1 MRVLL
6 VNGSQNTNTGNT
18 DNMTALFEKEAR
30 KSMTVNVI
38 KLRDLK
44 FRGCTECMCCLEG
57 KGCVC
62 KDDISDVLKDL
73 YTYDAIIFAFP
84 IFNFGI
90 PSLTQMFMERMY
102 AYSTLRTPIGAIVV
116 HGSESNFDSGLDLV
130 DKTLGRYC
138 HYTHRPYLG
147 MVHKVT
153 HDEIKPVTDRDR
165 QNVTELIKEVL
176 YYG

>member
-6 VNGSQNTNTGNT
+6 VNGSQNTRIGNT
-18 DNMTALFEKEAR
+18 DNMTFLFEKEAK

-44 FRGCTECMCCLEG
+44 FKGCIECMCCLEG

-62 KDDISDVLKDL
+62 KDDISTVLKDL
-73 YTYDAIIFAFP
+73 YTYDAIIFVFP

-102 AYSTLRTPIGAIVV
+102 AYFTLRTPIGAIVV
-116 HGSESNFDSGLDLV
+116 HGSDSNFESGLDLV
-130 DKTLGRYC
+130 DETLDRYC

-153 HDEIKPVTDRDR
+153 HDEIKPVTDKDR
-165 QNVTELIKEVL
+165 QNITELIKEVL
-176 YYG
+176 HYG

>member
-1 MRVLL
+1 MRVLV
-6 VNGSQNTNTGNT
+6 VNGSQNTHIGNT
-18 DNMTALFEKEAR
+18 DNMTFLFEKEAK

-44 FRGCTECMCCLEG
+44 FRGCIECMCCLEG

-62 KDDISDVLKDL
+62 KDDISTALEDL
-73 YTYDAIIFAFP
+73 YTYDAIIFVFP

-102 AYSTLRTPIGAIVV
+102 AYFTLRTPIGAIVV
-116 HGSESNFDSGLDLV
+116 HGSDSNFESGLDLV
-130 DKTLGRYC
+130 DETLGRYC

-153 HDEIKPVTDRDR
+153 HDEIKPVTDKDR
-165 QNVTELIKEVL
+165 QNVTKLIKEVL
-176 YYG
+176 HYG